1 MSRDVKPRAAPSGP
15 RMNPMFLGI
24 IIGLLLGIAIALG
37 VALWLNRTAL
47 PSLEKAKESK
57 PSEMAPKLEAK
68 APPSKPEGAKPEPG
82 KEEAGKDGKP
92 RFEFYQI
99 LPGKEGEKDAKA
111 AKAPPKTEAKT
122 DAKADPKADAKTAQK
137 SGEKLLEKPA
147 EKAKPADKP
156 TQGPREVYY
165 LQAGAFQNLADAD
178 NLKARIAL
186 IGLSASVT
194 AANIPDK
201 GVLHRVRLGPY
212 QSLEPVNR
220 IKTALSD
227 AGIPA
232 TVVKTTDV
240 LN

>member
-1 MSRDVKPRAAPSGP
+1 MSRDVKARPAPAGP
-15 RMNPMFLGI
+15 RMNPLFLGI
-24 IIGLLLGIAIALG
+24 IIGLLLGIAIALA
-37 VALWLNRTAL
+37 VALWLNRSAL
-47 PSLEKAKESK
+47 PSLEKAKDAK

-68 APPSKPEGAKPEPG
+68 APPAREGAKSEAA
-82 KEEAGKDGKP
+82 KDEAGKDGKP

-99 LPGKEGEKDAKA
+99 LPGKEGNIGDGKA
-111 AKAPPKTEAKT
+111 ATRIESKP
-122 DAKADPKADAKTAQK
+122 QK
-137 SGEKLLEKPA
+137 STEKLIEKPA
-147 EKAKPADKP
+147 EKVAKPAEKP
-156 TQGPREVYY
+156 IQPGPGAREIYY
-165 LQAGAFQNLADAD
+165 LQAGAFQSLADAD

-232 TVVKTTDV
+232 TVVKTTDI

>member
-1 MSRDVKPRAAPSGP
+1 MSQDVKSRATASGGSK
-15 RMNPMFLGI
+15 MNPMFLGI
-24 IIGLLLGIAIALG
+24 IIGLLLGITIALG
-37 VALWLNRTAL
+37 VALWLNRSAL

-68 APPSKPEGAKPEPG
+68 TPPSKPDVAKA
-82 KEEAGKDGKP
+82 EAGKDTTDKDGGKP

-99 LPGKEGEKDAKA
+99 LPGKDGEKDGKAVAK
-111 AKAPPKTEAKT
+111 P
-122 DAKADPKADAKTAQK
+122 DAKSA
-137 SGEKLLEKPA
+137 KPA
-147 EKAKPADKP
+147 ERLIEKPADKAAEKP
-156 TQGPREVYY
+156 TEKAVKPVDKLAQPAQNPREIYY

>member
-1 MSRDVKPRAAPSGP
+1 
-15 RMNPMFLGI
+15 MNPLFLGI
-24 IIGLLLGIAIALG
+24 IIGLLLGITIALA
-37 VALWLNRTAL
+37 VALWLNRSAL

-68 APPSKPEGAKPEPG
+68 APPAKPEAP
-82 KEEAGKDGKP
+82 KAEAGRDGEKP

-99 LPGKEGEKDAKA
+99 LPGKEDGKS
-111 AKAPPKTEAKT
+111 TAKT
-122 DAKADPKADAKTAQK
+122 DAKTT
-137 SGEKLLEKPA
+137 KPA
-147 EKAKPADKP
+147 EKLIEKPADKP
-156 TQGPREVYY
+156 AKAPDKVAQPVQNPREIYY

-232 TVVKTTDV
+232 TVVKTSDV